1 MERTGIS
8 ISSKFFWEPTFLGQ
22 KMLVSCLVSTFIGV
36 SACCESSLSVG
47 SWWCTLN
54 EWEEFNYPSRLF
66 SHLLIA
72 LLARSDYV
80 GDLLSEFLE
89 NVIVS
94 LFDPGV
100 VYCVTIWTGWR
111 LFISSREGW
120 KCHAQAI
127 MKADKHE
134 GTWWVFMFELYQLS
148 FHCLF
153 ILNRWSE
160 S

>member
-1 MERTGIS
+1 MESTGIS

-22 KMLVSCLVSTFIGV
+22 KLLVECLVSTFIGV
-36 SACCESSLSVG
+36 SRLNVG

-54 EWEEFNYPSRLF
+54 EWEEFNYLSRLF

-72 LLARSDYV
+72 LLARSDYA

-111 LFISSREGW
+111 LFISSREG
-120 KCHAQAI
+120 
-127 MKADKHE
+127 
-134 GTWWVFMFELYQLS
+134 
-148 FHCLF
+148 
-153 ILNRWSE
+153 
-160 S
+160 